1 MKETV
6 VRKGYCRDCGGDVE
20 ERFPVGF
27 EPGPENFY
35 HTEDR
40 DCINHLKD
48 ENLSLREAL
57 VLYGY
62 HDPGCDTQ
70 LHSEDQECNCGFRN
84 YESPVYDYKEE
95 EEEEILP
102 GVDSID
108 LDNINKEVHGNS
120 EREATLRKMIGLLEA
135 EYKRLESLP
144 KVASQGKIADLCE
157 SLNQRD
163 MEVRMLKTE
172 LKESREDFFVLN
184 DQRRLWEIKFNVEQ
198 QERANEKIRL
208 ELEIAS
214 AKAEV
219 HSLIQSG
226 YELTML

>member
-84 YESPVYDYKEE
+84 YESQVNVFKGMILDRFKSYGMKIEDYKEEEE

-135 EYKRLESLP
+135 EYK
-144 KVASQGKIADLCE
+144 
-157 SLNQRD
+157 
-163 MEVRMLKTE
+163 
-172 LKESREDFFVLN
+172 
-184 DQRRLWEIKFNVEQ
+184 
-198 QERANEKIRL
+198 
-208 ELEIAS
+208 
-214 AKAEV
+214 
-219 HSLIQSG
+219 
-226 YELTML
+226 